1 MANKR
6 KSRIER
12 NHKRLM
18 LTHIANITC
27 LFLLLIVA
35 IQDIKSN
42 KIYLIVLIGLLPFGY
57 FLKQSDWQIAL
68 LTSLGITS
76 ITFIIGFTLKLKL
89 KKDTIALGDFLFLG
103 FVGLRFNPTNTLL
116 IIIFSSIIGI
126 IISGLIL
133 KKESLPFA
141 GYLAISSII
150 FIGLE
155 YLKITINIY
164 SLYA

>member
-1 MANKR
+1 
-6 KSRIER
+6 
-12 NHKRLM
+12 M
-18 LTHIANITC
+18 LIHIANIIC

-68 LTSLGITS
+68 LTSAGIVS
-76 ITFIIGFTLKLKL
+76 VIYLIGFLLKLKL
-89 KKDTIALGDFLFLG
+89 KKDTIALGDFLLLG

-155 YLKITINIY
+155 YFKITINIY